1 MPDLHSDAGGDDPD
15 EVGPGYGSTTGS
27 SRWQKVV
34 GSIGLVVVAWVGADS
49 TLVDAWFNDDGGT
62 DHMPGG
68 GDPDGEGPGGRDQS
82 PGGDAPEG
90 NREQEIDVDDG
101 DHDPS
106 QWDH

>member
-1 MPDLHSDAGGDDPD
+1 MTDLRPDVGDDLDDEGPD
-15 EVGPGYGSTTGS
+15 PGSTPGI

-34 GSIGLVVVAWVGADS
+34 GSIGLVVVVWVGRDS
-49 TLVDAWFNDDGGT
+49 TLLNAWFSDDGRI

-68 GDPDGEGPGGRDQS
+68 GAPAGEGPAGRDQS

-90 NREQEIDVDDG
+90 DRRQETDVDDG